1 MYMWFIAHNN
11 MYSIL
16 LKLIHSGKVWP
27 MCTFRKST
35 NRSNNDWSS
44 PWFGIWVS
52 KPGGKDLGR
61 K

>member
-16 LKLIHSGKVWP
+16 KLIHSGKVWP
-27 MCTFRKST
+27 KCTFRKST
-35 NRSNNDWSS
+35 NRSSNDWSS
-44 PWFGIWVS
+44 PWFGNWVS